1 MYFEFAGFSAQCN
14 FLRRRDKRPIAI
26 ERRTIDRG
34 EFLDFSPL
42 PPVSSSL
49 LVSPAAGYPAFSK
62 YERVQEKER
71 EREGELELEEVRGR
85 SWIIET
91 RQFLRRRSPRRKTV
105 MGAASC
111 GVASFSPHLV
121 GSSDVICDVECRRR
135 YEIQIRSHGVHTSN

>member
-71 EREGELELEEVRGR
+71 ERGRVGVGGSTRKELDHRNTPVSTTEVPEEEDGYGCRV
-85 SWIIET
+85 
-91 RQFLRRRSPRRKTV
+91 LRCRV
-105 MGAASC
+105 VFA
-111 GVASFSPHLV
+111 HLV